1 MKKIILVCL
10 LSFSIPFYSQES
22 KALFGIIRDS
32 LELINN
38 AHILNLNSR
47 RGTLSGAD
55 GSFKIFV
62 KIGDTIAIS
71 SIQHQEK
78 KYKIKDDSF
87 SFQGLELYL
96 ISKIYQ
102 LEEIKI
108 KRHDLAGILGI
119 DINAIPKAVV
129 PEINAVTL
137 GLPNAGGPLM
147 SQVDREIY
155 TASDGALMLISNILS
170 GNLKVLKKKKKIQQ
184 EEKEVALI
192 YSKMRYYLTKTF
204 NIKKED
210 EYRFLYYCR
219 TDTLFSKRILQE
231 EFTLIEFLQKKA
243 IEFNQ
248 L

>member
-1 MKKIILVCL
+1 
-10 LSFSIPFYSQES
+10 
-22 KALFGIIRDS
+22 
-32 LELINN
+32 
-38 AHILNLNSR
+38 
-47 RGTLSGAD
+47 
-55 GSFKIFV
+55 
-62 KIGDTIAIS
+62 
-71 SIQHQEK
+71 
-78 KYKIKDDSF
+78 
-87 SFQGLELYL
+87 LYL